1 MIDRIALAD
10 FLRRRRES
18 LTPADLGLPGGMR
31 RRATGLRRDE
41 VALQAGI
48 SSDYYARLEQ
58 HRGANPSE
66 SVIASLARA
75 LRLDDDQ
82 RDHLFRLAGFAPPV
96 AGPSRHIRPGLLQ
109 MLDRLPDIPTLIC
122 NDLGDVL
129 HQNTLATVVLGD
141 LAGTAAGR
149 RDRPANLIRSW
160 FTDSQ
165 VRDRFPAEDWDAHS
179 EAHVRDLRATT
190 SRRGGDADVIAFVG
204 ELVGVSAEFRE
215 LWEQHD
221 VGARRF
227 AHKRI
232 VHPEVGLIDL
242 NCEVMLTPENG
253 LQVVA
258 FFPVEA
264 TDARQ
269 KLDLLHVVGLQP
281 LAAGR

>member
-10 FLRRRRES
+10 FLRRRREA

-31 RRATGLRRDE
+31 RRAMGLRRDE

-58 HRGANPSE
+58 RRGANPSE
-66 SVIASLARA
+66 SVIAGLARA

-96 AGPSRHIRPGLLQ
+96 SGSSRHIRPGLLQ

-141 LAGTAAGR
+141 LADIAAVR
-149 RDRPANLIRSW
+149 RDRPANLIRAW
-160 FTDSQ
+160 FSDSQ

-179 EAHVRDLRATT
+179 AAHVRDLRATT
-190 SRRGGDADVIAFVG
+190 SRRGGDADVIAFVE
-204 ELVGVSAEFRE
+204 ELIGASAEFRQ
-215 LWEQHD
+215 LWQQHD
-221 VGARRF
+221 VGGRRF

-232 VHPEVGLIDL
+232 IHPEVGVIDL
-242 NCEVMLTPENG
+242 NCEVMLTPESG

-281 LAAGR
+281 LTAGH